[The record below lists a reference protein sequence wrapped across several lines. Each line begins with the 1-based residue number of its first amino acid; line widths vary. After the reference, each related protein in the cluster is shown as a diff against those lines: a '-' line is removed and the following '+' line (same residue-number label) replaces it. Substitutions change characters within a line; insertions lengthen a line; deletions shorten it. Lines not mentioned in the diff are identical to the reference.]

1 MSERKE
7 SSDFLRN
14 HTNGIPRIMDE
25 SSKKSF
31 WDFSSSKKFRDLVLG
46 SLSGFCCGMM
56 FCRVGKLMAVSFTG
70 GIFLIRVMEQ
80 KGYLKIN
87 WDKLTEDYDQSK
99 KKLGDSNQIISSVK
113 AYLMTY
119 QYFAAPFVGG
129 FLLGVIL
136 S

>member
-1 MSERKE
+1 
-7 SSDFLRN
+7 
-14 HTNGIPRIMDE
+14 MDE
-25 SSKKSF
+25 SSKRSW
-31 WDFSSSKKFRDLVLG
+31 WDFSSNPKFRDLALG
-46 SLSGFCCGMM
+46 SLSGFCIGMM

-99 KKLGDSNQIISSVK
+99 KKLGDSNQIISRVK